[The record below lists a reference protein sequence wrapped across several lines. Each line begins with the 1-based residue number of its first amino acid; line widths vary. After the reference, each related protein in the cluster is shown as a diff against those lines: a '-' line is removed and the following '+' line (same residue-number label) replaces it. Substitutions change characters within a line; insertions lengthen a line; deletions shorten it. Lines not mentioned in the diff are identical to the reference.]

1 MVAKRVS
8 SFAGIQ
14 KSLQSKGLF
23 QATGTY
29 FVDNDK
35 EVLEMDVKKLPAL
48 IGKNTVIFAFDK
60 IDGRMKFFKDAK
72 AAGYLYEFPQLSLED
87 AARYIESKAF
97 IDMRPEAADLLAS
110 LCGASVAHIDN
121 ELHKLHHL
129 GQPVTY
135 KLIEE
140 LVAAS
145 PEDQIF
151 AMVDAIV
158 KGNEYRTYEL
168 YTDLIELKE
177 SPIKMVSLLFTK
189 FKQLIQVAS
198 MQGSQANEISGRT
211 GMTFYQVKMAQ
222 ELLPYCPYNDEQLL
236 EILLAVQQ
244 LEMDMKT
251 GKVDQFLG
259 METLLMD
266 ILEK

>member
-1 MVAKRVS
+1 
-8 SFAGIQ
+8 
-14 KSLQSKGLF
+14 
-23 QATGTY
+23 
-29 FVDNDK
+29 
-35 EVLEMDVKKLPAL
+35 
-48 IGKNTVIFAFDK
+48 
-60 IDGRMKFFKDAK
+60 
-72 AAGYLYEFPQLSLED
+72 
-87 AARYIESKAF
+87 
-97 IDMRPEAADLLAS
+97 
-110 LCGASVAHIDN
+110 
-121 ELHKLHHL
+121 
-129 GQPVTY
+129 
-135 KLIEE
+135 
-140 LVAAS
+140 
-145 PEDQIF
+145 
-151 AMVDAIV
+151 MVDAIV